1 MVDLAILELQTKF
14 EVSRCTRYEAMNGG
28 AKFRKWGGLG
38 SLKVIGNVT
47 IRYRAH
53 TTSYIQYSTLTETM
67 RLLYRFLLRCSQLF
81 VESRRCQTTHLH
93 LAPPSN
99 FASAEKC
106 SPWAIVWRCL
116 RDSMFSGFCTIPAC
130 DRRTDEQ
137 TDGLTSDTV
146 TAYGASIASLG
157 KNRIAGTYDCQ
168 LVVY

>member
-1 MVDLAILELQTKF
+1 VHSLR
-14 EVSRCTRYEAMNGG
+14 SYEWWCKIQKMGWFG
-28 AKFRKWGGLG
+28 
-38 SLKVIGNVT
+38 VT
-47 IRYRAH
+47 QGHRQCHHSVQSAYDFL
-53 TTSYIQYSTLTETM
+53 YIVLDFNRNYASI
-67 RLLYRFLLRCSQLF
+67 LYRFLLRCSQLF